1 MSAYTSD
8 HLYNS
13 NLSYYSN
20 KLCPLQIHI
29 DFKDSFSND
38 YSVVLYD
45 YLGQKVL
52 ESQILQPQ
60 SILNLEC
67 LSTGLYQ
74 LTIVNRQSIT
84 VDRRPIYKD

>member
-29 DFKDSFSND
+29 DFKDKINNFKDDLSDVRSA
-38 YSVVLYD
+38 
-45 YLGQKVL
+45 L
-52 ESQILQPQ
+52 ESM
-60 SILNLEC
+60 N
-67 LSTGLYQ
+67 LSTKS
-74 LTIVNRQSIT
+74 TFRQKSRTPQIRT
-84 VDRRPIYKD
+84 CPSPPRATNNTPFCWSHIHFTQ